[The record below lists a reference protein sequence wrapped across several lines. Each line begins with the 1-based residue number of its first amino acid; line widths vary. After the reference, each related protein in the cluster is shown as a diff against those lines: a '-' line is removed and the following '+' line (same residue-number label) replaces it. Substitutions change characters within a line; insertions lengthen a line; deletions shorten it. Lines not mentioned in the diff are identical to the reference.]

1 MFVPVSQTVLESD
14 IQSLIMKACSEISSR
29 QRSHAKA
36 PHKDTP
42 DIPQAVTADDMLLI
56 EKNFDSLL
64 STIVL
69 FIEQEAFSNVPM
81 NLDVN
86 F

>member
-1 MFVPVSQTVLESD
+1 MFVPVSQTKLESD
-14 IQSLIMKACSEISSR
+14 IQSLITKACLEISAR
-29 QRSHAKA
+29 RNQAKA
-36 PHKDTP
+36 NPKNTP
-42 DIPQAVTADDMLLI
+42 DTPQAVTADDMLLI
-56 EKNFDSLL
+56 EKNFDSLF

-69 FIEQEAFSNVPM
+69 FIEQDPFSNVPM